1 MDSSR
6 VLIAVILSLGLI
18 FAYQELVLK
27 RLYPPPGSH
36 SAPSNA
42 KATAEGEL
50 PSASNPGTA
59 ESAAAA
65 SIAAAST
72 AVSSGVV
79 PSAAGSS
86 AASAPSAS
94 PTTAA
99 RLVPAEALAPSKP
112 GAPTR
117 TIKIDTPL
125 YTATLTT
132 LGGRMA
138 SFLLKHY
145 SMSATAGSGAY
156 QMVPQKDTRYPLGV
170 SLAREGKL
178 ANDSG
183 LEYSCSGPG
192 TIDVSGAG
200 TAKLDC
206 VAKAADGTTIDKS
219 LEFRGDSYAF
229 RMNVAVTGGP
239 KLDGIGLAMSE
250 PMAAHEGYRDV
261 PAVQAYVQGKVISD
275 YESTLKKGA
284 PAAAGKIT
292 YAGFG
297 DRYFLSA
304 YLPRNPAEGVLAMA
318 LEPGDNAFARILFGP
333 SSTLSVD
340 VYMGPKLLESLEAVD
355 PTLNKSIDFGWTG
368 IMALPF
374 LRVLKLFHLI
384 APNWGWDIVLLTVA
398 LRVLL
403 LPMSI
408 KSQRS
413 MMKMQRLS
421 PQMEKIREKFKDD
434 NERQQ
439 KEMVDLYKRNHV
451 NPVGGCLPMAI
462 QFPIFIG
469 LYEALLNAVELR
481 HAPFLLWI
489 RDLSAPDCLP
499 LSWMPRI
506 PYIDCH
512 GLPVLVL
519 LMGASTFLQQ
529 WMSPTSPDPNQQRM
543 MMLTPIIFTVM
554 FVNFPAGLSLYYF
567 ASNVLGV
574 VQQVFLN
581 REFKAYSPATA

>member
-1 MDSSR
+1 LDSSR

-27 RLYPPPGSH
+27 RMYPPPGSQ
-36 SAPSNA
+36 NA
-42 KATAEGEL
+42 EGTAKPTAEGEL
-50 PSASNPGTA
+50 PSANGSGA
-59 ESAAAA
+59 AQSAASA
-65 SIAAAST
+65 SIAASSAAGGASIAGAPSAAST
-72 AVSSGVV
+72 AITRL
-79 PSAAGSS
+79 
-86 AASAPSAS
+86 APAQAL
-94 PTTAA
+94 TAA
-99 RLVPAEALAPSKP
+99 KSGAAPRSI
-112 GAPTR
+112 T
-117 TIKIDTPL
+117 IDTSL
-125 YTATLTT
+125 YTATVTT
-132 LGGRMA
+132 LGARLSSFTLKRYNA
-138 SFLLKHY
+138 S
-145 SMSATAGSGAY
+145 AAPGSGPY
-156 QMVPQKDTRYPLGV
+156 QMVPQKDARYPLGV
-170 SLAREGKL
+170 TLAREGKL
-178 ANDSG
+178 ANDSA
-183 LEYSCSGPG
+183 LEYTCAGPAA
-192 TIDVSGAG
+192 IDVAG
-200 TAKLDC
+200 TGTATVDC
-206 VAKAADGTTIDKS
+206 VATAADGTRIDKA
-219 LEFRGDSYAF
+219 LEFHGESYAF
-229 RMNVAVTGGP
+229 ALNVGVSGGP

-297 DRYFLSA
+297 DRYFLAA
-304 YLPRNPAEGVLAMA
+304 YLPRNPSEGVLSIA

-333 SSTLSVD
+333 SATLSAE
-340 VYMGPKLLESLEAVD
+340 VYMGPKLLEALETVD
-355 PTLNKSIDFGWTG
+355 PALNKSIDFGYSG
-368 IMALPF
+368 IIALPF

-384 APNWGWDIVLLTVA
+384 APNWGWDIVLLTLA

-434 NERQQ
+434 SERQQ

-462 QFPIFIG
+462 QFPVFIG
-469 LYEALLNAVELR
+469 LYEALLNSVELR
-481 HAPFLLWI
+481 HAPFILWI

-499 LSWMPRI
+499 LSWMPQI
-506 PYIDCH
+506 PFMTCH

>member
-27 RLYPPPGSH
+27 RIYPPPGSQ
-36 SAPSNA
+36 NA
-42 KATAEGEL
+42 AGTPKATAEGEL
-50 PSASNPGTA
+50 PSANASGA
-59 ESAAAA
+59 AQSAAEA
-65 SIAAAST
+65 SIAAASA
-72 AVSSGVV
+72 AVSSAATTSIPGA
-79 PSAAGSS
+79 PSAAS
-86 AASAPSAS
+86 
-94 PTTAA
+94 TAIA
-99 RLVPAEALAPSKP
+99 RPVPAQSLA
-112 GAPTR
+112 GAKSGVPPRSIT
-117 TIKIDTPL
+117 IDTAL
-125 YTATLTT
+125 YSATITT
-132 LGGRMA
+132 LGARLS
-138 SFLLKHY
+138 SFTLKRY
-145 SMSATAGSGAY
+145 FATAAPGSGPY
-156 QMVPQKDTRYPLGV
+156 QMVPQSDARYPLGV
-170 SLAREGKL
+170 TLAREGKL
-178 ANDSG
+178 ANDAA

-192 TIDVSGAG
+192 AIDLPGTRSATI
-200 TAKLDC
+200 DC
-206 VAKAADGTTIDKS
+206 VATAADGTKIDKTI
-219 LEFRGDSYAF
+219 EFHGGSYAF
-229 RMNVAVTGGP
+229 ALNVAVSGGP

-261 PAVQAYVQGKVISD
+261 PAVQAYVQGKTISD
-275 YESTLKKGA
+275 YESTLKKGT

-304 YLPRNPAEGVLAMA
+304 YLPRTPSEGVLSMA

-333 SSTLSVD
+333 SATLSAE
-340 VYMGPKLLESLEAVD
+340 VYMGPKLLEALETVD
-355 PTLNKSIDFGWTG
+355 PALNKSIDFGYSG
-368 IMALPF
+368 IIALPF

-384 APNWGWDIVLLTVA
+384 APNWGWDIVLLTLA
-398 LRVLL
+398 LRILL

-413 MMKMQRLS
+413 MMKMQRLA

-434 NERQQ
+434 SERQQ

-481 HAPFLLWI
+481 HAPFMLWI